1 MYFMQDHENGVYL
14 YIALHS
20 REKVNLLRKGKNE
33 VKNATETHKKTAI
46 FRENR
51 KRKEG

>member
-1 MYFMQDHENGVYL
+1 
-14 YIALHS
+14 
-20 REKVNLLRKGKNE
+20 